1 MLFSVQVSDDRR
13 GEMTP
18 ERTVHILEYVLK
30 EELLVLQPGEPLTQ
44 PSLDLL
50 TSIFNYCELRDP
62 LPQEYNYYDNLY
74 FSWQL

>member
-13 GEMTP
+13 GEVTL

-30 EELLVLQPGEPLTQ
+30 EEFPVLQPGEALTQ

-50 TSIFNYCELRDP
+50 AAIFNYCELYP
-62 LPQEYNYYDNLY
+62 NYGII
-74 FSWQL
+74 S

>member
-1 MLFSVQVSDDRR
+1 MQVSDDRR

-30 EELLVLQPGEPLTQ
+30 EELLVLRSGEALTQ

-50 TSIFNYCELRDP
+50 AAIFNYCELRDP
-62 LPQEYNYYDNLY
+62 LPQEHIL
-74 FSWQL
+74 